1 MRNEFIKRTPTV
13 ELAATTVKEG
23 FESLSPVD
31 NIEGASVE
39 NTTKIKD
46 VATNAAEVM
55 TDKLEANTIG
65 LNITCASGDKP
76 KISYIRNSKFGI
88 SSKDVNTL
96 KDVRGNKQDLS
107 CSEPKQNQYIFDPLT
122 DT

>member
-1 MRNEFIKRTPTV
+1 MKTV
-13 ELAATTVKEG
+13 D
-23 FESLSPVD
+23 SPRK
-31 NIEGASVE
+31 NSSPERQ
-39 NTTKIKD
+39 KD
-46 VATNAAEVM
+46 IATNAAEVM

-96 KDVRGNKQDLS
+96 KGVRGRKQDFS